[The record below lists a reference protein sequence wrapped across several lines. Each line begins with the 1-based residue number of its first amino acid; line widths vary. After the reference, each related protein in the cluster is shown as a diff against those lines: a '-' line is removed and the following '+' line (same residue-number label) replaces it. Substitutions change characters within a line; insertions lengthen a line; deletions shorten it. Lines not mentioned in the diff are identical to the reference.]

1 MKKLILKSTAVGML
15 TVFSI
20 ASTGCFGEFALT
32 RKVYEFNDGI
42 AGDDIGGK
50 FVKTIVFYAM
60 NIIPVY
66 GVAGFIDGVI
76 LNLIEF
82 WTGSNPLAMADGDI
96 EQRVVNYKGSKYQIT
111 ATKNNFNIVPLEGV
125 NKGKATDLTFDA
137 TSQTWTMT
145 NENGS
150 QKIIDI
156 NGSKVSFTSPNGV
169 VQKSLSELN

>member
-1 MKKLILKSTAVGML
+1 MKKLILKSTAIGML
-15 TVFSI
+15 AVFSI
-20 ASTGCFGEFALT
+20 SSTGCFGEFALT
-32 RKVYEFNDGI
+32 RKVYTFNDSLGNN
-42 AGDDIGGK
+42 

-60 NIIPVY
+60 NIVPVY
-66 GVAGFIDGVI
+66 GIAGFIDTVI

-82 WTGSNPLAMADGDI
+82 WTGSNPLAMADGEI

-125 NKGKATDLTFDA
+125 NKGKATDLTFDV

-156 NGSKVSFTSPNGV
+156 DGSKVSFTSPKGV
-169 VQKSLSELN
+169 VQKSLSEIN

>member
-1 MKKLILKSTAVGML
+1 MKKLILKSTAIGML
-15 TVFSI
+15 AVFSI
-20 ASTGCFGEFALT
+20 SSTGCFGEFALT
-32 RKVYEFNDGI
+32 RRVYTFNDSLGNN
-42 AGDDIGGK
+42 

-60 NIIPVY
+60 NIVPVY
-66 GVAGFIDGVI
+66 GIAGFIDTVI

-82 WTGSNPLAMADGDI
+82 WTGSNPLAMADGEI

-125 NKGKATDLTFDA
+125 NKGKATDLTFDV

-156 NGSKVSFTSPNGV
+156 DGSKVSFTSPKGV
-169 VQKSLSELN
+169 VQKSLSEIN

>member
-1 MKKLILKSTAVGML
+1 MKKLILKSTAIGML
-15 TVFSI
+15 AVFSI
-20 ASTGCFGEFALT
+20 SSTGCFGEFALT
-32 RKVYEFNDGI
+32 RKVYTFNDSLGNN
-42 AGDDIGGK
+42 

-66 GVAGFIDGVI
+66 GIAGFIDGAI

-82 WTGSNPLAMADGDI
+82 WTGSNPLAMADGEI

-111 ATKNNFNIVPLEGV
+111 ATKNNFNIVPLEGA
-125 NKGKATDLTFDA
+125 NKGKATDLTFDV

-156 NGSKVSFTSPNGV
+156 DGSKVSFTSPNGV
-169 VQKSLSELN
+169 VQKSLSEIN